1 MFIFLYGEDSFRSKE
16 KLKELIKKFQKE
28 IDPSNLNIF
37 FLEGEKIDINKL
49 EQAISSE
56 GFLAKKRMV
65 VIKNLFNQ
73 CKDDKILEKILNI
86 LNRENENILIFW
98 EGAKIDQKINKIK
111 KEIFEKLSRKL
122 DPECGKNEKYSWEFS
137 LLTGIK
143 LKDWIKKRIENH
155 DAKIENQAL
164 ENLIAIVGNDL
175 WRMSNEINKL
185 CAYKFKKTITQ
196 DDLNLLITNKIDENI
211 FNLVD
216 AIGNK
221 NKTLALKLIND
232 QLEANNSTYY
242 LLSMIIRQFRILLQI
257 KDLSLNNQSVS
268 QLKLHPFVIQKASS
282 QAKKYSF
289 EQLKNIYHQLLEMD
303 IKLKTSQTKPIVL
316 FDLFIVNALKD

>member
-1 MFIFLYGEDSFRSKE
+1 MFIFLHGEDTFRSKE

-49 EQAISSE
+49 EQAILSQ

-65 VIKNLFNQ
+65 VIKNLFSQ
-73 CKDDKILEKILNI
+73 CKDDKILKKILNI
-86 LNRENENILIFW
+86 LNQENENILIFW
-98 EGAKIDQKINKIK
+98 EGTKIDQKINNIK
-111 KEIFEKLSRKL
+111 KEIFEKLK
-122 DPECGKNEKYSWEFS
+122 KEKYSYEFF

-143 LKDWIKKRIENH
+143 LRDWVKKRIENQRT
-155 DAKIENQAL
+155 KIENQAL
-164 ENLIAIVGNDL
+164 ENLIVRVGNDL
-175 WRMSNEINKL
+175 WRMSNEIDKL
-185 CAYKFKKTITQ
+185 CAFKFEKIIAQK
-196 DDLNLLITNKIDENI
+196 DLDLLITDKINENI

-232 QLEANNSTYY
+232 QLETNSSAYY
-242 LLSMIIRQFRILLQI
+242 LLSMIARQFKILLQI
-257 KDLSLNNQSVS
+257 KDLSLNNQNLS
-268 QLKLHPFVIQKASS
+268 QLKLHPFVIQKASN

-289 EQLKNIYHQLLEMD
+289 EQLKNIYRQLLEID
-303 IKLKTSQTKPIVL
+303 IKLKTNQIKPIVL
-316 FDLFIVNALKD
+316 FDLFIINALGD

>member
-1 MFIFLYGEDSFRSKE
+1 MFIFLHGEDTFRSKE

-49 EQAISSE
+49 EQAILSQ

-65 VIKNLFNQ
+65 VIKNLFSQ
-73 CKDDKILEKILNI
+73 CKDDKILKKILNI
-86 LNRENENILIFW
+86 LNQENENILIFW
-98 EGAKIDQKINKIK
+98 EGTKIDQKINNIK
-111 KEIFEKLSRKL
+111 KEIFEKLK
-122 DPECGKNEKYSWEFS
+122 KEKYSYEFF

-143 LKDWIKKRIENH
+143 MRDWVKKRIENQRT
-155 DAKIENQAL
+155 KIENQAL
-164 ENLIAIVGNDL
+164 ENLIVRVGNDL
-175 WRMSNEINKL
+175 WRMSNEIDKL
-185 CAYKFKKTITQ
+185 CAFKFEKIIAQK
-196 DDLNLLITNKIDENI
+196 DLDLLITDKINENI

-232 QLEANNSTYY
+232 QLETNSSAYY
-242 LLSMIIRQFRILLQI
+242 LLSMIARQFKILLQI
-257 KDLSLNNQSVS
+257 KDLSLNNQNLS
-268 QLKLHPFVIQKASS
+268 QLKLHPFVIQKASN

-289 EQLKNIYHQLLEMD
+289 EQLKNIYRQLLEID
-303 IKLKTSQTKPIVL
+303 IKLKTNQIKPIVL
-316 FDLFIVNALKD
+316 FDLFIINALGD